1 MKCYIQNG
9 TVKKLYTAQSFQ
21 QALLAF
27 IKTLIQVDADGN
39 TSIDCAP
46 LTYVSDYGFYTE
58 IIEVDNAEQLLKVVT
73 ERTDTLLEKIGHFDL
88 ACKVREDVKNWDES
102 VQQVFNSFNDG
113 DESGLAVVKK

>member
-9 TVKKLYTAQSFQ
+9 TIKKLSMAHSFQ

-27 IKTLIQVDADGN
+27 VKTLIKVDSDGN

-46 LTYVSDYGFYTE
+46 LTYASDYGFYTD
-58 IIEVDNAEQLLKVVT
+58 IKEVDNPEQLMKVIM

-102 VQQVFNSFNDG
+102 VQQKFNSINDG